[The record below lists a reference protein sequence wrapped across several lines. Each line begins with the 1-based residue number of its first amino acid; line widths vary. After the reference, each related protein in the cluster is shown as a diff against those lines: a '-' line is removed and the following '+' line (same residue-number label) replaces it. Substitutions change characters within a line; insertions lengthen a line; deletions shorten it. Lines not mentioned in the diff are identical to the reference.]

1 MNATLQYIIT
11 RPARSLRV
19 LCLLSLISLG
29 GCRKYL
35 EAPLPNYEVTTADA
49 FTTDNS
55 SSAALNSVYNAC
67 AKQGFFS
74 GAPSVGYLTGLYGDE
89 LTELSSLQ
97 LSSLAL
103 YQDNVSSS
111 IGGVTGLWSDFY
123 AQLFTINT
131 AIANLPAQST
141 IAVPHKNQWLGEAYF
156 LRGLLYFYI
165 TNLYGTAPLVLGTN
179 YATNNALA
187 RSPQSDVYAQIV
199 SDLQQADT
207 LLSDSYYTASGA
219 TTKDKGR
226 PNRMAARALL
236 AKTYLYTGDWKD
248 AEIQADSVLA
258 DAADYQ
264 LVSPLKTFLIGSPE
278 VIWGIEP
285 DVNSYYV
292 AYVEGDVLAYYVP
305 ANTVP
310 TSAAVSVS
318 LSDSLV
324 NAFEP
329 GDLRMTDWVG
339 VDSVA
344 SGGSGPA
351 SVYYYAYKYKANG
364 SYTSPQEYIT
374 MFRLGEVYLI
384 RAEARAQQG
393 NFTGTGSAA
402 SDLNAVRAR
411 AMLPP
416 TIAATQADMLAAIA
430 RERRVELFCENGNR
444 FFDLRRTGALT
455 PLMETLAPLKGGTWS
470 SGGLQQWWPIPLTDV
485 QNDPKMTQT
494 PGYE

>member
-1 MNATLQYIIT
+1 MNATLQYII
-11 RPARSLRV
+11 ARQAGNLRV
-19 LCLLSLISLG
+19 VCLLSLISLA

-35 EAPLPNYEVTTADA
+35 EAPVPDYEVTTADV

-55 SSAALNSVYNAC
+55 SSAALNSVYTAC
-67 AKQGFFS
+67 SSQGLFS
-74 GAPSVGYLTGLYGDE
+74 GVPSVGYMTGIYGDE
-89 LTELSSLQ
+89 LTELSSQ
-97 LSSLAL
+97 PSPLAL
-103 YQDNVSSS
+103 YEDDVSSLV
-111 IGGVTGLWSDFY
+111 GGVTGLWSDFY
-123 AQLFTINT
+123 AQLYTINT

-156 LRGLLYFYI
+156 LRGLMYFYI

-179 YATNNALA
+179 YATNNVLA
-187 RSPQSDVYAQIV
+187 RSPQSDAYAQIV

-207 LLSDSYYTASGA
+207 LLSDSYFAASGA
-219 TTKDKGR
+219 TTTDRGR
-226 PNRMAARALL
+226 PNRMAAAALL

-248 AEIQADSVLA
+248 AEIQADSVIA
-258 DAADYQ
+258 DVADYQ
-264 LVSPLKTFLIGSPE
+264 LTNPLQTFLIGSPE

-285 DVNSYYV
+285 GENTYYLP
-292 AYVEGDVLAYYVP
+292 YVEGDVTAYYVP
-305 ANTVP
+305 ANNVP
-310 TSAAVSVS
+310 TTAAVSVS

-329 GDLRMTDWVG
+329 GDLRMADWVG

-344 SGGSGPA
+344 SDGSGPA
-351 SVYYYAYKYKANG
+351 SVYYYAYKYKDIG
-364 SYTSPQEYIT
+364 TYTSAQEYIT

-393 NFTGTGSAA
+393 NYTGAGSAA
-402 SDLNAVRAR
+402 SDLNTVRAR

-416 TIAATQADMLAAIA
+416 TTPATQADMLAAIA
-430 RERRVELFCENGNR
+430 HERRVELFCENGNR

-455 PLMETLAPLKGGTWS
+455 PLMETLAPLKGGTWNS
-470 SGGLQQWWPIPLTDV
+470 SGLQQWWPIPLTDV

>member
-11 RPARSLRV
+11 RPASSLRV
-19 LCLLSLISLG
+19 VCLLSLISLG

-35 EAPLPNYEVTTADA
+35 EAPLPNNEVTTADA

-55 SSAALNSVYNAC
+55 SSAALNSVYNTC
-67 AKQGFFS
+67 YNQGLFD
-74 GAPSVGYLTGLYGDE
+74 GTPSVGYLTGLYGDE

-97 LSSLAL
+97 PSTLAL
-103 YQDNVSSS
+103 YQDDVSSS
-111 IGGVTGLWSDFY
+111 IGGVTGLWTDFY
-123 AQLFTINT
+123 AQLYTINT

-141 IAVPHKNQWLGEAYF
+141 VAVPHKNQWLGEAYF
-156 LRGLLYFYI
+156 LRGLMYFYI

-179 YATNNALA
+179 YATNNTLA

-199 SDLQQADT
+199 SDLKQADT
-207 LLSDSYYTASGA
+207 LLSDSYLNASGA
-219 TTKDKGR
+219 TTSDRGR
-226 PNRMAARALL
+226 PNRMAAAALL
-236 AKTYLYTGDWKD
+236 AKTYLYTGDWED

-264 LVSPLKTFLIGSPE
+264 LVNPLQTFVIGSHE

-285 DVNSYYV
+285 DLDN
-292 AYVEGDVLAYYVP
+292 APPYVEADVAAYFIP
-305 ANTVP
+305 ANTIP
-310 TSAAVSVS
+310 SRAGISVD

-324 NAFEP
+324 GAFEP

-351 SVYYYAYKYKANG
+351 SKYYYAHKYKALG
-364 SYTSPQEYIT
+364 TYTSAQEYIT

-393 NFTGTGSAA
+393 NYTGAGSAA
-402 SDLNAVRAR
+402 SDLNVVRAR
-411 AMLPP
+411 ATLSP
-416 TIAATQADMLAAIA
+416 TTAATQADMLAAIA
-430 RERRVELFCENGNR
+430 HERRVELFCENGNR

-470 SGGLQQWWPIPLTDV
+470 SSGLQQWWPIPLTDV
-485 QNDPKMTQT
+485 QNDPKLTQT
-494 PGYE
+494 PGFE

>member
-11 RPARSLRV
+11 RRTGNLRV
-19 LCLLSLISLG
+19 VCLLSLIALA

-35 EAPLPNYEVTTADA
+35 EAPLPDYEVTTADV

-55 SSAALNSVYNAC
+55 SSAALNSIYA
-67 AKQGFFS
+67 AFSSQGLFS
-74 GAPSVGYLTGLYGDE
+74 GAPSVGYLTGIYGDE
-89 LTELSSLQ
+89 LSGLSSQ
-97 LSSLAL
+97 PSPLAL
-103 YQDNVSSS
+103 YEDGVSSS

-123 AQLFTINT
+123 AQLYTINT

-156 LRGLLYFYI
+156 LRGLMYFYI
-165 TNLYGTAPLVLGTN
+165 ANLYGTAPLVVGTN
-179 YATNNALA
+179 YATNNTLA

-199 SDLQQADT
+199 SDLKQADT
-207 LLSDSYYTASGA
+207 LLSDSYFTASGA
-219 TTKDKGR
+219 TTKDRGR
-226 PNRMAARALL
+226 PNRMAAAALL

-248 AEIQADSVLA
+248 AEVQADSIIA
-258 DAADYQ
+258 DAAAYQ
-264 LVSPLKTFLIGSPE
+264 LTDPLQTFLIGSPE

-285 DVNSYYV
+285 GLNAYYLP
-292 AYVEGDVLAYYVP
+292 YIDGDVLAYYIPVNN
-305 ANTVP
+305 AP
-310 TSAAVSVS
+310 TAAEVSVT

-324 NAFEP
+324 GAFEP
-329 GDLRMTDWVG
+329 GDLRMADWVG

-344 SGGSGPA
+344 SGSSGPA

-364 SYTSPQEYIT
+364 SYTSAQEYIT

-393 NFTGTGSAA
+393 NYTGAGSAA
-402 SDLNAVRAR
+402 SDLNTVRAR

-416 TIAATQADMLAAIA
+416 TTAATQADMLAAIA
-430 RERRVELFCENGNR
+430 HERRVELFCENGNR
-444 FFDLRRTGALT
+444 FFDLRRTGNLDAV
-455 PLMETLAPLKGGTWS
+455 MNVLAPLKGGSWAS
-470 SGGLQQWWPIPLTDV
+470 NKEWWPIPLTDI